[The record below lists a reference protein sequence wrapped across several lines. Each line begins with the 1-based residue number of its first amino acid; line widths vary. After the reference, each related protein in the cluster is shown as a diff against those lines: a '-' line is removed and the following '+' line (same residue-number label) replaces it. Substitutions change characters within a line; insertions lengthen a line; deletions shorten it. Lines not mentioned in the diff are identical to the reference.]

1 MKSCGDS
8 SRYKTIKY
16 NGKYCVYNQCVYSV
30 YILKVTHDLSKTYI
44 CDLGVAKI
52 KYQATMTTASNAIG
66 TYPYMAPEMFGTGH
80 RSTAAD
86 VYSLGCLYIE
96 LFGERRVWEGITDG
110 VQIMQKVCG
119 SYNNP
124 QQCLE
129 LIIWNQF
136 MGTSARIVVILTPRS
151 VWKLMLFLKA

>member
-1 MKSCGDS
+1 MCLF
-8 SRYKTIKY
+8 
-16 NGKYCVYNQCVYSV
+16 SV

-52 KYQATMTTASNAIG
+52 KYQATMTTVSNAIG

-86 VYSLGCLYIE
+86 IYSLGCLYIE

-124 QQCLE
+124 PTMPRVDHLE
-129 LIIWNQF
+129 PIYGNICKDCCDLDPKKRLEIDAVFKSLNDI
-136 MGTSARIVVILTPRS
+136 
-151 VWKLMLFLKA
+151 KLS